1 MKSKMQFLYLS
12 QEDMIAAGG
21 LEMAETIRVV
31 EKAFRIVSQGQSI
44 EPHMPSVG
52 WDGGEGQRL
61 AAHLG
66 ALAGDVNRA
75 GVKWA
80 GSNPTNPMKRNTP
93 RATVILVLNDPHT
106 GYPLAVMDG
115 TILNFTTTGA
125 TSGVAAKYLARPD
138 SEVIGLIGLG
148 VITRGQITALKEVL
162 KQIRRVKV
170 FDINTKRAEAFAREM
185 GEELSLPMEVMGSA
199 KETVVGSD
207 VVAVATFGVGPA
219 DSYVEASWIKE
230 GSLFN
235 IMSSYDAKGEVIAQS
250 DKVVVDAPMDLRS
263 ERRMSLFYKPGL
275 KNEDVLYL
283 GEIIN
288 GKKPGR
294 ESEREKIYFKSWG
307 MSVFDVAEAHW
318 IYQRAK
324 EKGIGQVLELWHEP
338 HWV

>member
-1 MKSKMQFLYLS
+1 MKHSIEFLYLS
-12 QEDMIAAGG
+12 QEDVIAAGG
-21 LEMAETIRVV
+21 LEMAETLQVV
-31 EKAFRIVSQGQSI
+31 EKVFSMMGNGQGLQ
-44 EPHMPSVG
+44 PHSPTVG
-52 WDGGEGQRL
+52 WEGGEGQRIG
-61 AAHLG
+61 AHFG
-66 ALAGDVNRA
+66 ALAGDLNIA
-75 GVKWA
+75 GVKWTTV
-80 GSNPTNPMKRNTP
+80 NPTNPIKRRRPSITNIT
-93 RATVILVLNDPHT
+93 IISDPQI
-106 GYPLAVMDG
+106 GFPLAVMDG
-115 TILNFTTTGA
+115 TLISTRRTGA
-125 TSGVAAKYLARPD
+125 ISGVAAKYLARPD

-250 DKVVVDAPMDLRS
+250 DKCVVDTLRYGGLAMVRAQGLP
-263 ERRMSLFYKPGL
+263 ERGDILEL
-275 KNEDVLYL
+275 ADIVA
-283 GEIIN
+283 
-288 GKKPGR
+288 GKLAGR
-294 ESEREKIYFKSWG
+294 ETETEKIFFKSYG
-307 MSVFDVAEAHW
+307 SAVNDVIEGNR

>member
-1 MKSKMQFLYLS
+1 MQFLYLS

-31 EKAFRIVSQGQSI
+31 EKAFRMVSQGQSI

-52 WDGGEGQRL
+52 WNGGEGQRL

-80 GSNPTNPMKRNTP
+80 GSNPTNPVKHNTP

-125 TSGVAAKYLARPD
+125 TSGVAAKYLARPE

-207 VVAVATFGVGPA
+207 VVAVATTGVTPA

-250 DKVVVDAPMDLRS
+250 DKCVVDTLRYGGLAMVRAQGLP
-263 ERRMSLFYKPGL
+263 ER
-275 KNEDVLYL
+275 EDIFELADIVA
-283 GEIIN
+283 
-288 GKKPGR
+288 GKLAGR
-294 ESEREKIYFKSWG
+294 ETETEKIFFKSYG
-307 MSVFDVAEAHW
+307 SAVNDVIEGNR

-324 EKGIGQVLELWHEP
+324 EKGIGRVLELWHEP
-338 HWV
+338 RWV